1 VVSSVKLTNASSQVK
16 MQCFLLCRPVTNSV
30 KYNPLLEIPP
40 GMLALGC
47 MQAQKTAAQQQ
58 RPQNYIFYLE
68 LDAGD
73 MHGGGMDYGCA
84 KKLKTLIMEVLSC

>member
-1 VVSSVKLTNASSQVK
+1 
-16 MQCFLLCRPVTNSV
+16 
-30 KYNPLLEIPP
+30 
-40 GMLALGC
+40 MLALGC